1 MNTFDAVVYI
11 CLVVAVV
18 MGFRSGLLRSL
29 ATIFGYITAMPA
41 AIAAAP
47 YLVRF
52 LNSQSIQSPAL
63 NWLAIFAVFL
73 VIGMALSALLRI
85 AVSELVGSD
94 ISIADRAA
102 GATLGA
108 VRVVLLAVL
117 MVLIF
122 DRIIPAN
129 TQPSFL
135 VGLPPA
141 ADALGGRPMGF
152 DVAATG
158 CSGLYRPVEATA
170 RHLTESCYLSSAP
183 ATPPTRPAARA
194 GKAS

>member
-41 AIAAAP
+41 AIAVSP

-135 VGLPPA
+135 VGSRLRPTLSVAGQWGLTSLPP
-141 ADALGGRPMGF
+141 G
-152 DVAATG
+152 V
-158 CSGLYRPVEATA
+158 
-170 RHLTESCYLSSAP
+170 P
-183 ATPPTRPAARA
+183 AYIDRLKQQH
-194 GKAS
+194 GI